1 MPLNLWRRRRRRR
14 RQLLLLMHY
23 YLCSNFYY
31 ILGIILLIL
40 REEER
45 IRKLSKLTNKP
56 DRNKRYTRQRLEAM
70 DADEADKLYRFTH
83 FTREQ
88 LFWLA
93 PVLLDETN
101 WTESRDK
108 FDCVEGLVIVTR
120 RLRNYCD
127 WNELVRILGRSAGS
141 LSRIYVHC
149 LQVIDRRFSHLLQ
162 FQPQR
167 WRHLLPY
174 WRRCILEKQSWCPP
188 AWNIAVFLDGTMR
201 QLCFIT
207 CGSACVVKT

>member
-127 WNELVRILGRSAGS
+127 WNEPPPRQIVSPKEPRRPGAGENFLFFVAELPSLDLQGGLGRFGV
-141 LSRIYVHC
+141 LR
-149 LQVIDRRFSHLLQ
+149 
-162 FQPQR
+162 PGK
-167 WRHLLPY
+167 
-174 WRRCILEKQSWCPP
+174 LELFP
-188 AWNIAVFLDGTMR
+188 
-201 QLCFIT
+201 
-207 CGSACVVKT
+207 